1 MPEPHVTLSAPNGL
15 PDTDTIVTYP
25 QGATSSTGRVVH
37 VEDLGDGRSAV
48 LLDVTCVHPVTAAW
62 PDQPADRAVLEAA
75 GTTFPVVDAV
85 VGGIRDGQ
93 LLLGSDL
100 PVRIG
105 TEGWVFVVAHIV
117 EGSGPE
123 VSTEVRAVVDA
134 DHRTALSAGHTVCH
148 LASLALN
155 AALADAWSKDVPTDA
170 LGHPNFDALAI
181 ETSRIHPGGSV
192 DVYRIGKS
200 LRRKGFVATAVDGL
214 DAVASRANM
223 LLAEWVASDAPVRI
237 DRDGDGLSSR
247 RAWVC
252 ELPGTTVRIPCGGT
266 HASRLGAFSSVSMIL
281 EARDVEGA
289 REVTMTTTGTTTI
302 TR

>member
-1 MPEPHVTLSAPNGL
+1 MPEPDDTLSTPTGL
-15 PDTDTIVTYP
+15 PDVDTVVTYP
-25 QGATSSTGRVVH
+25 QGATSSAGRVLH

-75 GTTFPVVDAV
+75 GTAFPVVDAV
-85 VGGIRDGQ
+85 VGGIQDGR

-105 TEGWVFVVAHIV
+105 TDGWVFVVAHLV
-117 EGSGPE
+117 EGAGPAAG
-123 VSTEVRAVVDA
+123 TAVRAIVDA
-134 DHRTALSAGHTVCH
+134 DHRAALSAGHTVCH

-155 AALADAWSKDVPTDA
+155 AALAGAWSKDVLPDA
-170 LGHPNFDALAI
+170 LANPNFDALAI

-200 LRRKGFVATAVDGL
+200 LRRKGFVATALDDL

-223 LLAEWVASDAPVRI
+223 LLAEWVAAGAAVRI
-237 DRDGDGLSSR
+237 ERAGDGLSSR

-252 ELPGTTVRIPCGGT
+252 ELPAATVHIPCGGT
-266 HASRLGAFSSVSMIL
+266 HASHLGEFSSVTVAL

-289 REVTMTTTGTTTI
+289 REITMTTTG
-302 TR
+302 RPAR